1 MTTAPQPSSPPSAT
15 TLVGAFEE
23 LSGRPPDGVWS
34 SPGRVNLIGE
44 HTDYNDGFALPFA
57 IAARVWAAVATRDD
71 GVLRMRSAQQPGE
84 DTEVSLHDLA
94 PGRPGGWASH
104 VAGVVWAAREAGY
117 PVSGAD
123 VMVDGRVPLGSGL
136 SSSHALECA
145 VATALDALHG
155 TGLGPNELARL
166 ALVAEND
173 FVGAPTGMMD
183 QIASLRASAGH
194 ALFLDN
200 RTLDVEQVPLDPA
213 GAGLGILVLNTR
225 VHHANA
231 DGAYGD
237 RRAACERA
245 ARLLGVA
252 ALRDVATEDLDDA
265 LGVLPEELHGRVR
278 HVVTEDARVLDAVTA
293 LRVGDWS
300 RLGALMDASH
310 ESLRVD
316 YEVSCEELDVAVA
329 AARAAGA
336 LGARMTGG
344 GFGGSAIALV
354 PLAGAGSVGEAVLAA
369 FAGRGWATPDV
380 VEVTPSA
387 GARRDA

>member
-1 MTTAPQPSSPPSAT
+1 MTPAAQPSSLPSAT
-15 TLVGAFEE
+15 TVGVAFQE
-23 LSGRPPDGVWS
+23 LSGRAPDGVWS

-57 IAARVWAAVATRDD
+57 IAARVWAAVAIRAD
-71 GVLRMRSAQQPGE
+71 GVLRMRSVQQPAD

-94 PGRPGGWASH
+94 PGRPGGWAAH
-104 VAGVVWAAREAGY
+104 VAGAVWAAREAGL

-123 VMVDGRVPLGSGL
+123 VLVDGRVPLGSGL

-145 VATALDALHG
+145 VITAFDALHD
-155 TGLGPNELARL
+155 TGLAPNQMARL

-183 QIASLRASAGH
+183 QIASLRATEGH

-200 RTLDVEQVPLDPA
+200 RSLDVELVPLAPA
-213 GAGLGILVLNTR
+213 GAGLRLLVLNTR
-225 VHHANA
+225 VHHGHAE
-231 DGAYGD
+231 GAYGD

-245 ARLLGVA
+245 ARLLGVR
-252 ALRDVATEDLDDA
+252 ALRDVAAEDLEDA
-265 LGVLPEELHGRVR
+265 LRKLPRELHGRLR

-293 LRVGDWS
+293 LRADDWP

-316 YEVSCEELDVAVA
+316 FEVSCDELDVAVA
-329 AARAAGA
+329 TARAAGA
-336 LGARMTGG
+336 VGARMTGG

-354 PLAGAGSVGEAVLAA
+354 PADRADVVREAVVTA
-369 FAGRGWATPDV
+369 FADRGWARPEV
-380 VEVTPSA
+380 VEVTPSE